1 MDYFELVVL
10 KLQKKFSGEIVDNYP
25 AKGTKISD
33 AIISGV
39 VSLEGRKT
47 GKPHSGRNEEKCS

>member
-10 KLQKKFSGEIVDNYP
+10 KLQKTFSGEIVDNYP

-39 VSLEGRKT
+39 SLEGRKT